1 LLVHLPNG
9 WLFSN
14 PHGGWEFPAL
24 WIVLLI
30 VQALLG
36 PGAYALKVPGL
47 AEDRRES
54 LSA

>member
-1 LLVHLPNG
+1 MAG
-9 WLFSN
+9 FSPILN
-14 PHGGWEFPAL
+14 GGWEFPAL

-36 PGAYALKVPGL
+36 PGAYALKLPGF
-47 AEDRRES
+47 AVDKRET